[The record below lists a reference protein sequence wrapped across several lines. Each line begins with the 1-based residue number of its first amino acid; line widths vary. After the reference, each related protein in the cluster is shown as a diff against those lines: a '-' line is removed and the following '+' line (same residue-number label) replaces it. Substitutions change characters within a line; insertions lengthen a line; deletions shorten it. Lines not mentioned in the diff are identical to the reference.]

1 MLNQQ
6 ISNKQ
11 EIISRNTF
19 LRKMGFGSAAMM
31 ALLCTGEL
39 TSCTNEAVGPAAGS
53 VDFTIDL
60 TATANNALTK
70 NGGYIIQNNIVI
82 AKTSLGTYAAVTLI
96 CSHEQQKQVMY
107 RTDRFYCTAHGA
119 EFDNAGK
126 GLNTDGKKG
135 LTAYKTELTGTTLR
149 VYA

>member
-1 MLNQQ
+1 MTTEQ
-6 ISNKQ
+6 ITNKQ
-11 EIISRNTF
+11 ELISRNAF

-39 TSCTNEAVGPAAGS
+39 TSCTNEAVGPTAGS

-60 TATANNALTK
+60 SSAASSVLTK
-70 NGGYIIQNNIVI
+70 NGGYIIQNSIVI
-82 AKTSLGTYAAVTLI
+82 AKTNEGTYAAVTLI
-96 CSHEQQKQVMY
+96 CSHEQKREVMY

-119 EFDNAGK
+119 EYDNTGK
-126 GLNTDGKKG
+126 GLNNDGKKG
-135 LTAYKTELTGTTLR
+135 LTAYKTELVGTTLR